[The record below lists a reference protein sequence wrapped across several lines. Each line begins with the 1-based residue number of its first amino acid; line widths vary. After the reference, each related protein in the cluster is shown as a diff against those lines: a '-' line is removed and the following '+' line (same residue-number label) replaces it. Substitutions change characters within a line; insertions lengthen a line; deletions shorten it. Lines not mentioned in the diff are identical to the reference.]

1 MQLTAVLHF
10 TDATIR
16 AHDAALVHRHLVGAQ
31 PALAGA
37 VEALLGLAQRVH
49 ASDAD
54 VLAALVDA
62 LADAAHPSPLV
73 RAESIAVLQAFASL
87 HAPSTRSHLP
97 LLHAAARESA
107 HRGVQMVAVRAL
119 ADLLAPL
126 RPALAPAGGEA
137 QRAAG
142 ARGGGRAAAE
152 GSVDVLLGLVP
163 LTGWQVDVEAVK
175 EDVQR
180 IGRQVEGEDEGEAE
194 GVVGV
199 VGMVRGGRA
208 VRGAVQAAAGG
219 RVYLCPGA
227 AEDEVPRTRQM
238 LAEPFNRRGRAATS
252 RLLLPVLLHLW
263 LHKAAAAVR
272 QPAVR
277 ASQLLLSVM
286 LAHGAHGLVEVPL
299 RASQQDDV
307 KCLGIVA
314 H

>member
-62 LADAAHPSPLV
+62 LADVRLCCGCAANRQAAARSGRGGTCAWSRRRRSTASSSPRYARTLPSRPHSACPQAFASTVAAHPSPLV

-107 HRGVQMVAVRAL
+107 HRGVQMVAV
-119 ADLLAPL
+119 
-126 RPALAPAGGEA
+126 
-137 QRAAG
+137 AA
-142 ARGGGRAAAE
+142 
-152 GSVDVLLGLVP
+152 
-163 LTGWQVDVEAVK
+163 
-175 EDVQR
+175 
-180 IGRQVEGEDEGEAE
+180 
-194 GVVGV
+194 
-199 VGMVRGGRA
+199 
-208 VRGAVQAAAGG
+208 
-219 RVYLCPGA
+219 
-227 AEDEVPRTRQM
+227 
-238 LAEPFNRRGRAATS
+238 S

-263 LHKAAAAVR
+263 LHKAAAAAR

>member
-31 PALAGA
+31 PTLAGA

-62 LADAAHPSPLV
+62 LADVRLCCGCAANRQAAARSGRGGTCAWSRRRRSTASSSPRYARTLPSRPHSACPQAFASTVAAHPSPLV

-107 HRGVQMVAVRAL
+107 HRGVQMVA
-119 ADLLAPL
+119 
-126 RPALAPAGGEA
+126 
-137 QRAAG
+137 
-142 ARGGGRAAAE
+142 
-152 GSVDVLLGLVP
+152 
-163 LTGWQVDVEAVK
+163 VDVEAVK

-219 RVYLCPGA
+219 RVA
-227 AEDEVPRTRQM
+227 A
-238 LAEPFNRRGRAATS
+238 S